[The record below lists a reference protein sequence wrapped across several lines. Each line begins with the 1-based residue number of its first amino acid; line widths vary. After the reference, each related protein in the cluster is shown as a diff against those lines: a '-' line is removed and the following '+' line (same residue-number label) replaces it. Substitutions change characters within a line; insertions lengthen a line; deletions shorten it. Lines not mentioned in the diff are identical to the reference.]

1 MIVAAIS
8 ESGEETRVELADRLA
23 ALRALA
29 GRRVLLLDGA
39 PRHECSRLCEQRSAA
54 AGPRIPTRTVH
65 GKAMQAELENLS
77 QRYQD
82 IVVDTEGR
90 DSLGSRAALIAA
102 NVAVLPADALHG
114 DAERVARLAWRI
126 ESARLFN
133 PSLRVVIAACSD
145 RCADPDARCG
155 ALLLEGCIPGARLAA
170 GAGFGAGTLYSSVFK
185 D

>member
-8 ESGEETRVELADRLA
+8 EGEEVPRVELADRLV

-39 PRHECSRLCEQRSAA
+39 PHHECSRLCERRSAA
-54 AGPRIPTRTVH
+54 AGLRILTRTVH

-90 DSLGSRAALIAA
+90 DSLGSRSALIAA
-102 NVAVLPADALHG
+102 DVAVLPADALHG
-114 DAERVARLAWRI
+114 DPERLARLAWRI

-133 PSLRVVIAACSD
+133 PALRVVIAACSEH
-145 RCADPDARCG
+145 CTGPDSRCG
-155 ALLLEGCIPGARLAA
+155 ALLLAGCIPHARLAA

-185 D
+185 G